1 MEKQSTIFSRIER
14 LEEILVGM
22 LFIAGITV
30 LLLPIDLKVN
40 KILFVFALMV
50 VVIFVVGWHRLKLP
64 ISYENKKFIEFL
76 VDLLIVAA
84 IVHISG
90 GIGSTFTFLYILPV
104 FPGAVII
111 SRSRAITIWFASGV
125 AIFTELFLLTPSLNN
140 IFLTNT
146 FATALL
152 VFFGVS
158 LVFAHGLFLSREIQ
172 VAQVAVT
179 SATVEK
185 EKAIN
190 KLKDEFLFL
199 IAHELRGPITA
210 IRGYIELFITSGK
223 EQNPKAKSLAEAA
236 FRQSGNLNNL
246 IGELLDVSRLE
257 TGKLKL
263 SNEVFELNGFFKE
276 MLKEAQA
283 EAVGRKIS
291 FTYQPS
297 PLNIFVE
304 TDKERL
310 REVTLLLVENSLNFT
325 NEFGQVKVVVNA
337 KDGKAYISVIDNG
350 VGISQQEMPYIFER
364 FYSSDG
370 SKIQKQGGSGLGL
383 FLVKRLVEKMGG
395 EVSVESQVGK
405 GSRFTF
411 TLSIVPHQ

>member
-1 MEKQSTIFSRIER
+1 MEKQRTIFSRIER
-14 LEEILVGM
+14 LEEALVGV
-22 LFIAGITV
+22 LFIAGIIV
-30 LLLPIDLKVN
+30 LLLPIDLKVD
-40 KILFVFALMV
+40 KIFFISALLFVV
-50 VVIFVVGWHRLKLP
+50 VFVCGWHRLKLP
-64 ISYENKKFIEFL
+64 ISYENKKSIEFL

-84 IVHISG
+84 VVHVSG
-90 GIGSTFTFLYILPV
+90 GISSTFAFLYILPV
-104 FPGAVII
+104 FAGAVTI
-111 SRSRAITIWFASGV
+111 SRSRAITIWVASGV
-125 AIFTELFLLTPSLNN
+125 PIFTELFLLTPSQNN
-140 IFLTNT
+140 IFLTSA

-152 VFFGVS
+152 IFFGVS

-172 VAQVAVT
+172 VAQIAAT

-185 EKAIN
+185 EEAIN
-190 KLKDEFLFL
+190 KLKDEFLFV

-210 IRGYIELFITSGK
+210 IRGYIELFLTSGK
-223 EQNPKAKSLAEAA
+223 EQNPKAKNLAEAA

-263 SNEVFELNGFFKE
+263 SNEVCELNGFFKE

-283 EAVGRKIS
+283 EAVGKKIS

-350 VGISQQEMPYIFER
+350 VGIPQQEIPYIFER

-370 SKIQKQGGSGLGL
+370 SKLQKQGGAGLGL
-383 FLVKRLVEKMGG
+383 FLVRSLVGKMGG

-405 GSRFTF
+405 GSKFTF
-411 TLSIVPHQ
+411 TLPIVPHQ